1 MSIGRHTLFN
11 LGGGVLPMVIA
22 LATVPLYLGYIGA
35 ERYGVLA
42 VIWALL
48 GYFGFFDFGFGRA
61 VTQRM
66 ARLSDANDAERSKLL
81 WTALIST
88 FVLGMLASVLLWLFA
103 DYVLLNLIDM
113 SASSR
118 SEVAGAIAW
127 LLLALP
133 VLLPTSVLI
142 GAFQA
147 RLRFAELNIIQL
159 ICSLIS
165 QLLPLAVAA
174 SGHIELKI
182 LVPAA
187 LASRVLMAA
196 LLLQQSRR
204 HVPLMGRPLIDRAHL
219 KAMLSYGGWVSV
231 MTFLAP
237 LLVIIDRLIIGTL
250 SGAKAVTS
258 YTVPYDLVSRTM
270 VISASLSSALF
281 PRLASASPAEA
292 QHLAERATAVLVAVM
307 TPVVIAGIFLVQ
319 PFLNVWL
326 SKSLATESA
335 GVAELILLGVW
346 INALVIPHH
355 ARLMATG
362 NPRTVVMIYL
372 IQIPIYLCLLWA
384 GLKYWGIVGAA
395 GAWSLRVLIDTLLL
409 LYVNGACR
417 KTLRVAAPYT
427 VLLLVA
433 TVIVLAFTLEPMVR
447 WSLAVILLA
456 LSLTKDREILMHA
469 IKALIQRNR
478 APV

>member
-11 LGGGVLPMVIA
+11 LGGNVLPMVIA

-66 ARLSDANDAERSKLL
+66 ARLSDSDDAERSKLL

-88 FVLGMLASVLLWLFA
+88 FVLGMLASVLLWVFA
-103 DYVLLNLIDM
+103 DFVLLNLIDM

-118 SEVAGAIAW
+118 SEVAGAVAW
-127 LLLALP
+127 MLLALP

-142 GAFQA
+142 GALQA

-165 QLLPLAVAA
+165 QLLPLAVAS

-204 HVPLMGRPLIDRAHL
+204 QVPLMGRPLIDRAHL

-237 LLVIIDRLIIGTL
+237 LLVTIDRLLIGTL

-258 YTVPYDLVSRTM
+258 YTVPYDLVSRLM

-281 PRLASASPAEA
+281 PRLASASPAQA

-307 TPVVIAGIFLVQ
+307 TPVVIAGIFLAQ
-319 PFLNVWL
+319 PFLDVWL
-326 SKSLATESA
+326 GKSFATESA

-372 IQIPIYLCLLWA
+372 IQIPIYLGLLWA

-417 KTLRVAAPYT
+417 KTLRVAAPYS
-427 VLLLVA
+427 VLVLVA
-433 TVIVLAFTLEPMVR
+433 TVIVLAFTLGPMVH

-469 IKALIQRNR
+469 IKALMQRKR